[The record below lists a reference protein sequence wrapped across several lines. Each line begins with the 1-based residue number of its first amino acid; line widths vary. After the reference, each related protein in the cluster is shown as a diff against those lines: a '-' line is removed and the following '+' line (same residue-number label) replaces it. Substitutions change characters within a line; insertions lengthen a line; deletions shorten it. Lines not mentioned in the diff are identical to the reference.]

1 MDIET
6 VLTRGVSE
14 ILPSKK
20 GLAEA
25 MAKGKITLYQGFD
38 PSSPSLHLGNMI
50 GLRKLA
56 QFQALGHKV
65 IFLIGDFTG
74 MIGDPTDKA
83 AARKK
88 LTDKEVLQNLKEYKN
103 QASKILKFSGKNAAE
118 VKFNSQW
125 LSKLPIEEFLSVA
138 SHFTT
143 SQLLERDMFQER
155 LKAGKSVFVHEFLY
169 PILQGYD
176 SVAMN
181 VDLEIGGNDQLF
193 NMLAGRTLV
202 KAFKG
207 KEKYVLTIKLLTDPT
222 GKKMGKTEGNVINLS
237 DEPIDIFGKIM
248 ALPDTL
254 TLDAVELLTDL
265 SSLPKN
271 PFEAKKKLAFNVIKQ
286 LHGETAAK
294 SASTFFEKTFQKGK
308 TPKNV
313 KTVSIKEHSLPLL
326 DLVFATKEVPSRS
339 EAKRLILQGGIDVAE
354 KTIDDPTQEIAIS
367 QKGIIEPVRFENGFH
382 CLLKF
387 AQNNEQFLLFFTR
400 RVCKIKRVFSFT
412 PNDTSPKISLIFVDV
427 NQPMRVF
434 FNEIF
439 FEICH

>member
-6 VLTRGVSE
+6 ALTRGVSE

-20 GLAEA
+20 GLESA

-74 MIGDPTDKA
+74 MIGDPTDKS

-88 LTDKEVLQNLKEYKN
+88 LTREEILQNLKEYKS
-103 QASKILKFSGKNAAE
+103 QAGKILSFTGKNPAE

-125 LSKLPIEEFLSVA
+125 LSTLSIEEFLEIA

-143 SQLLERDMFQER
+143 SQLQERDMFQER
-155 LKAGKSVFVHEFLY
+155 LRAGKSVFAHEFLY
-169 PILQGYD
+169 PIFQGYD

-181 VDLEIGGNDQLF
+181 VDLEVGGNDQLF

-202 KAFKG
+202 KALKG
-207 KEKYVLTIKLLTDPT
+207 KEKYVLTLKLLTDPT

-237 DEPIDIFGKIM
+237 DSPTDMYGKIM
-248 ALPDTL
+248 ALPDNITE
-254 TLDAVELLTDL
+254 AGVELLTDL
-265 SSLPKN
+265 KASPKN
-271 PFEAKKKLAFNVIKQ
+271 PFDAKKKLAFDVVRQ
-286 LHGETAAK
+286 VHGDKEAQN
-294 SASTFFEKTFQKGK
+294 ASNFFEKTFQKGE
-308 TPKNV
+308 TPKNLKV
-313 KTVSIKEHSLPLL
+313 VTLKERALPLL

-339 EAKRLILQGGIDVAE
+339 EAKRLILQGGIDVE
-354 KTIDDPTQEIAIS
+354 ETTINDPTREMTIPKEGVVI
-367 QKGIIEPVRFENGFH
+367 KVGKM
-382 CLLKF
+382 KF
-387 AQNNEQFLLFFTR
+387 
-400 RVCKIKRVFSFT
+400 VKVKS
-412 PNDTSPKISLIFVDV
+412 K
-427 NQPMRVF
+427 
-434 FNEIF
+434 
-439 FEICH
+439 